1 MLHLKCVGE
10 ILCRWTKLLKGQQF
24 KKAMDHLKDEGI
36 LEIAEGFPI
45 TSRLFAW
52 YINHLYTADGTFYH
66 VFYWVYG
73 YAFVQ
78 AFRHHGH
85 LESGSTAHVFF
96 INVGTYVPC
105 CSSLTMEGHHTPFVV
120 TTDHEWLLDAS
131 IIRESSHKGI

>member
-1 MLHLKCVGE
+1 
-10 ILCRWTKLLKGQQF
+10 
-24 KKAMDHLKDEGI
+24 MDHLKTKGFWKSQRDFGNRRGI
-36 LEIAEGFPI
+36 SYHI
-45 TSRLFAW
+45 TSFAW

-105 CSSLTMEGHHTPFVV
+105 CSSLTMEGHHRPFVV